1 MRIMNIG
8 RTVGSGQGG
17 RLKTKFAVVLGAK
30 KQEVHFKFQLM
41 TIKAIYQFVC
51 SYKEQTIDITVLF
64 EHTPVI
70 FINVELPELSAFN
83 PVYS

>member
-1 MRIMNIG
+1 MNIG
-8 RTVGSGQGG
+8 RTVVSGQVKNKVRGSSRSG
-17 RLKTKFAVVLGAK
+17 

-41 TIKAIYQFVC
+41 TIEAIYQFVC

>member
-1 MRIMNIG
+1 
-8 RTVGSGQGG
+8 
-17 RLKTKFAVVLGAK
+17 
-30 KQEVHFKFQLM
+30 M
-41 TIKAIYQFVC
+41 TIEAIYQFVC